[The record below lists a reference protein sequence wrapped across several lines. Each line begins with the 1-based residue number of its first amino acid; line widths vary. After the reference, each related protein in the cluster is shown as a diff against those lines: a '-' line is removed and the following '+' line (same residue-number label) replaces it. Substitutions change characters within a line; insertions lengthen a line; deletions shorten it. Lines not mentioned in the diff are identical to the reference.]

1 MEKSESIKNIALAL
15 VKFHTNVGTVNKG
28 SNNPFFKSK
37 YAALPDIL
45 SEIHQPL
52 LDAGLVLSQHPTGN
66 HGLTTILIHAESG
79 EYLQDTYEMTP
90 TKNDPQGIGS
100 CITYQRRYAVG
111 AVLSLNIDEDDDG
124 NNASGNNST
133 GSAEKKDEKPALPWL
148 NKSDAP
154 SFANVVKAMRE
165 GYKIADVRKKWS
177 VSKATE
183 KELEE
188 EVNKPA

>member
-1 MEKSESIKNIALAL
+1 MEKSESIKNLALAL
-15 VKFHTNVGTVNKG
+15 IKFHTNVGTVNKG

-52 LDAGLVLSQHPTGN
+52 LDAGLVISQHPTGN

-79 EYLQDTYEMTP
+79 EYLQDTYEMNP

-124 NNASGNNST
+124 NGASGNNKDGST
-133 GSAEKKDEKPALPWL
+133 TPTDDKPQLPWL
-148 NKSDAP
+148 NKKDELYPAIEK
-154 SFANVVKAMRE
+154 AVKEGKRTVADLRKTYAISTAM
-165 GYKIADVRKKWS
+165 A
-177 VSKATE
+177 A
-183 KELEE
+183 ELTALIP
-188 EVNKPA
+188 K

>member
-52 LDAGLVLSQHPTGN
+52 LDAGLVISQHPTGN

-79 EYLQDTYEMTP
+79 EYLMDTYEMNP

-133 GSAEKKDEKPALPWL
+133 GGTDKKEEKPALPWL

-188 EVNKPA
+188 ELSKTA